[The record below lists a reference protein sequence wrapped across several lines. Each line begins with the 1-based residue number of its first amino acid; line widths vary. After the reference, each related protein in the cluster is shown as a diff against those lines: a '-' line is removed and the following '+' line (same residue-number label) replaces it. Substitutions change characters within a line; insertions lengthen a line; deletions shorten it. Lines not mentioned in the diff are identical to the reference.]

1 MVAVNNE
8 VDAPDATVYLVGT
21 AHNTLGIVQPAP
33 VPLVISDDDRVVVT
47 LVLEPEVI
55 AEDGG
60 QSAVTA
66 ALDRPSSAAVTVTVT
81 AEAAPPAPDAFTLS
95 GSRVLTIAAGDTAS
109 AATVTITAADD
120 SAAGD
125 KRVLVRGSVTGG
137 NGAPPPAVRVLIIRD
152 DDTAPSVTLELSS
165 HAIAEDGGSATV
177 AAVLDYPASADTTV
191 TVTVTPVAPAAS
203 TDFSLSAN
211 PVLAIAAGATASSGG
226 VTITAVDNNL
236 VTAHKQFRVG
246 ASVTGGD
253 GAAAPPPV
261 TLVIEDDEAPPV
273 LALTLTPASIAEA
286 AGVSTVT
293 ATLDRALGA
302 QRTVTISAAA
312 RPPAQDT
319 AFTQSGTVLT
329 FPAGSTTSTGLVTI
343 TAVDDRDSGPGK
355 RVTVSASP
363 DGFRTA
369 GPASATLSIPE
380 DDLYGVYLL
389 LHRDDMPLHRNLPGT
404 ISATISENGGHIDV
418 VAICAT
424 LRVNRCCT
432 ALALGRGGHGHGNPA
447 RARGAGRFHPGPLHA
462 DHHGRLRD
470 DQRNHTHSGRRQ
482 SRGRARQTDPNRR
495 DDGCRWLGAGGG
507 GDGHHCRR

>member
-1 MVAVNNE
+1 MNRVVLRIIDADSAPTVRLSLSDDTISETGGIATVTAELGWKSAEPTTVEVALAPEANAGMERIRLTGDTRLTIPKNAITSHGRVRVVAVNNE

-137 NGAPPPAVRVLIIRD
+137 NGAPPPAVRVLTIRD

-343 TAVDDRDSGPGK
+343 TAEDDRDWVDWARGS
-355 RVTVSASP
+355 RCRHR
-363 DGFRTA
+363 RTA
-369 GPASATLSIPE
+369 SAP
-380 DDLYGVYLL
+380 
-389 LHRDDMPLHRNLPGT
+389 R
-404 ISATISENGGHIDV
+404 
-418 VAICAT
+418 
-424 LRVNRCCT
+424 
-432 ALALGRGGHGHGNPA
+432 
-447 RARGAGRFHPGPLHA
+447 
-462 DHHGRLRD
+462 
-470 DQRNHTHSGRRQ
+470 GRRRLP
-482 SRGRARQTDPNRR
+482 SPYRR
-495 DDGCRWLGAGGG
+495 TTSTACTYRCTETTCPYTGT
-507 GDGHHCRR
+507 